1 MAPGPVRRGD
11 RSEIILVVEDDPLV
25 RRATAEALNEL
36 GYIVHD
42 CDSAANAFR
51 SSVRKTVATVRTT
64 PATHF
69 QASFISSAT

>member
-42 CDSAANAFR
+42 CDSAANAFAGHER
-51 SSVRKTVATVRTT
+51 QTT
-64 PATHF
+64 R
-69 QASFISSAT
+69 